1 MSDMK
6 MQFFEEQRMLVR
18 SVGDLARDKCKGRD
32 FPDADGFLAMRLL

>member
-6 MQFFEEQRMLVR
+6 MQFFEEPRMLLR
-18 SVGDLARDKCKGRD
+18 SVGDLARDQFKGGD